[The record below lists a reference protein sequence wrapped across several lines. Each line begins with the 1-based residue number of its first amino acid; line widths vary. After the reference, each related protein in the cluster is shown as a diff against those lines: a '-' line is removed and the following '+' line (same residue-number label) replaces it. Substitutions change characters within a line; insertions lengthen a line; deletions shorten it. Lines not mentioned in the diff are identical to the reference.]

1 MKTMLKILKMMR
13 DTLRQYANIIS
24 HIGTKM
30 GFKITIHGIY
40 TQGHILGL
48 NYHK

>member
-1 MKTMLKILKMMR
+1 MKIMLKILKMMR

-30 GFKITIHGIY
+30 GFILRGTFLDSTIKNDLI
-40 TQGHILGL
+40 
-48 NYHK
+48 K